1 MNSALHAAGG
11 AGPAGSAHQAS
22 CTHGS
27 AQEVQSAPVRSL
39 PTRAVKIIL
48 LPVPGSFPPLPS
60 DAQHEQPRST
70 NSGGMAQPAAV
81 LTATAEHRR

>member
-60 DAQHEQPRST
+60 DVATLNSRTHELTQ
-70 NSGGMAQPAAV
+70 AAWRMPDQ
-81 LTATAEHRR
+81 LQC